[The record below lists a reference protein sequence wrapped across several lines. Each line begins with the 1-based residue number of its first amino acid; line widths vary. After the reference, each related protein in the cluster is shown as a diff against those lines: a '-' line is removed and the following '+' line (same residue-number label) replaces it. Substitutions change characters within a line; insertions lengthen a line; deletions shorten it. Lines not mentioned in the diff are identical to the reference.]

1 MYIAALLIPKTRTYL
16 NVFKGRTKKQNQYIQ
31 TIFNNKKEY
40 IIDIHI
46 NLNVS
51 EDIMLNEKS

>member
-1 MYIAALLIPKTRTYL
+1 MYIAALFIPKTRTYL